1 MEPRQKEKK
10 IVTFGRSLAILVKT
24 LVTMVLIAMCVTTGK
39 EGFDFFVALTI
50 VLWLPLLIVGL
61 IITLCNIRMRDTY
74 QRAIVLWGVGNVLL
88 VGLSWWLD
96 NRLSN
101 QVEADNL
108 VAHYCEHER
117 ELWDLV
123 DYTRAAMD
131 SGAYLDIEFDGRKV
145 ERFLTHTADGEY
157 KGGWSSQGPI
167 NAVEIGASIGLM
179 EDEIEG
185 IRQRLKAA
193 DCISISLTNY
203 GLDNGVSI
211 PMTTYGMADSVAA
224 CGNRRTV
231 RDINIVE
238 IGRMRYMMSAYYYN
252 LYRHPMSDST
262 WNHLLLDDCTRIPVC
277 DTMVLEYGSPAFGSE
292 CYPQRDEIVRRLNL
306 KERKSGGR

>member
-1 MEPRQKEKK
+1 MESQHEKR
-10 IVTFGRSLAILVKT
+10 ISFRRSLAIMVKT
-24 LVTMVLIAMCVTTGK
+24 LASMVLIAMCVTTGK
-39 EGFDFFVALTI
+39 EGFDFFFALTI
-50 VLWLPLLIVGL
+50 ILWLPLLLVSL
-61 IITLCNIRMRDTY
+61 IITLCNLRIRDTY
-74 QRAIVLWGVGNVLL
+74 QRAIVLWGVGNFLL
-88 VGLSWWLD
+88 LGFSWWLD

-145 ERFLTHTADGEY
+145 ERFLAHTANGEY

-167 NAVEIGASIGLM
+167 NAVEIGASIGLTA
-179 EDEIEG
+179 DEIEG

-193 DCISISLTNY
+193 ECISIALTNY
-203 GLDNGVSI
+203 GTDNGISI
-211 PMTTYGMADSVAA
+211 PMTTYGMVDSVAA
-224 CGNRRTV
+224 YGNRRADC
-231 RDINIVE
+231 DIGIVE
-238 IGRMRYMMSAYYYN
+238 IGRMRYMLSAYYYN

-262 WNHLLLDDCTRIPVC
+262 WNHLLLSDCTRIPVC

-292 CYPQRDEIVRRLNL
+292 CYPLKSEIVRRLNL